1 MAFMKIGM
9 FYQIQVPKPWTPRSD
24 FDRYWEMMDQVVLAE
39 ELGFES
45 VWLADHQ
52 FRTEWSHSSAPDV
65 TLSAISQRTSRIR
78 LGIAVAVPPVEHP
91 LHIAARTATL
101 DILSN
106 GRVDLGVGR
115 SGYPYQMAAFGTD
128 LANATGM
135 VDEALE
141 IIPRAWTE
149 GEFSY
154 QGKFFKIPP
163 REVHPKPVQ
172 KPHPPIWLGCSQEE
186 TFRKAGELGLGCLAM
201 SGGGPDR
208 LKQLIQAYR
217 NSIRT
222 AQPVGKLIHDRVSI
236 STLAICAESRQKAQE
251 RGAEILDWYRHQQSL
266 RDVRVWQEQNPTNVP
281 DDYQWHYQRSTGTDS
296 PKRDDSSSLDQIKS
310 GRYCIG
316 TPDDCLRYLEQYS
329 PTGVDE
335 IMPLFQVGPISH
347 QEVME
352 TLRLFGK
359 HVIPQLTQLD
369 QTTEPA
375 TTADGG

>member
-1 MAFMKIGM
+1 MQIGM
-9 FYQIQVPKPWTPRSD
+9 FYQIQVPKPWTPTSD

-39 ELGFES
+39 GLGFRS

-65 TLSAISQRTSRIR
+65 TLGAISQRTSQIR

-154 QGKFFKIPP
+154 QGEYFNIPP

-208 LKQLIQAYR
+208 LTQLIQAYR
-217 NSIRT
+217 NSIK
-222 AQPVGKLIHDRVSI
+222 AAKPVGKLIQNKVSI
-236 STLAICAESRQKAQE
+236 SMLAICAESRQKAQE

-266 RDVRVWQEQNPTNVP
+266 RDVRVWQDQDPSNVP

-296 PKRDDSSSLDQIKS
+296 HKGEYVSSLDQIKA

-316 TPDDCLRYLEQYS
+316 NPDDCLGYLERYF

-335 IMPLFQVGPISH
+335 IMPLFQVGPMAH

-359 HVIPQLTQLD
+359 HVIPQLTQPE
-369 QTTEPA
+369 QTTEAA

>member
-1 MAFMKIGM
+1 MQIGM
-9 FYQIQVPKPWTPRSD
+9 FYQIQVPKPWTPTSD

-39 ELGFES
+39 GLGFRS

-65 TLSAISQRTSRIR
+65 TLGAISQRTSQIR

-154 QGKFFKIPP
+154 QGEYFNIPP

-208 LKQLIQAYR
+208 LTQLIQAYR
-217 NSIRT
+217 SSIK
-222 AQPVGKLIHDRVSI
+222 AAKPVGKLIQNKVSI
-236 STLAICAESRQKAQE
+236 SMLAICAESRQKAQE

-266 RDVRVWQEQNPTNVP
+266 RDVRVWQDQDPSNVP

-296 PKRDDSSSLDQIKS
+296 HKGEYVSSLDQIKA

-316 TPDDCLRYLEQYS
+316 NPDDCLGYLEQYF

-335 IMPLFQVGPISH
+335 IMPLFQVGPIAH

-359 HVIPQLTQLD
+359 HVIPQLTQPE
-369 QTTEPA
+369 QTTEAA

>member
-1 MAFMKIGM
+1 MQIGM
-9 FYQIQVPKPWTPRSD
+9 FYQIQVPKPWTPTSD
-24 FDRYWEMMDQVVLAE
+24 FDRYWEMMDEVVLAE
-39 ELGFES
+39 ELGFQS

-65 TLSAISQRTSRIR
+65 TLGAISQRTSQIR

-154 QGKFFKIPP
+154 EGEYFNIPP

-208 LKQLIQAYR
+208 LTQLIQAYR
-217 NSIRT
+217 NSIK
-222 AQPVGKLIHDRVSI
+222 AAKPVGKLIQNKVSI
-236 STLAICAESRQKAQE
+236 SMLAICAESRQKAQE

-266 RDVRVWQEQNPTNVP
+266 RDIRVWQEQDPTNVP
-281 DDYQWHYQRSTGTDS
+281 EDYQWHYQRSTGTDS
-296 PKRDDSSSLDQIKS
+296 HKGEYVSSLDQIKA

-316 TPDDCLRYLEQYS
+316 NPDDCLGYLEQYL

-335 IMPLFQVGPISH
+335 IMPLFQVGPIAH

-359 HVIPQLTQLD
+359 HVIPQLTQPEG
-369 QTTEPA
+369 TTEA
-375 TTADGG
+375 SSTADGG

>member
-1 MAFMKIGM
+1 MQIGM
-9 FYQIQVPKPWTPRSD
+9 FYQIQVPKPWTPTSD

-39 ELGFES
+39 GLGFRS

-65 TLSAISQRTSRIR
+65 TLGAISQRTSQIR

-154 QGKFFKIPP
+154 QGEYFNIPP

-208 LKQLIQAYR
+208 LTQLIQAYR
-217 NSIRT
+217 SSIK
-222 AQPVGKLIHDRVSI
+222 AAKPVGKLIQNKVSI
-236 STLAICAESRQKAQE
+236 SMLAICAESRQKAQE

-266 RDVRVWQEQNPTNVP
+266 RDVRVWQDQDPSNVP

-296 PKRDDSSSLDQIKS
+296 HKGEYVSSLDQIKA

-316 TPDDCLRYLEQYS
+316 NPDDCLGYLEQYF

-335 IMPLFQVGPISH
+335 IMPLFQVGPMAH

-359 HVIPQLTQLD
+359 HVIPQLTQPG
-369 QTTEPA
+369 QTTEAAP
-375 TTADGG
+375 TADGG

>member
-1 MAFMKIGM
+1 MQIGM
-9 FYQIQVPKPWTPRSD
+9 FYQIQVPKPWTPTSD

-39 ELGFES
+39 GLGFRS

-65 TLSAISQRTSRIR
+65 TLGAISQRTAQIR

-154 QGKFFKIPP
+154 QGEYFNIPP

-201 SGGGPDR
+201 SGGGPER
-208 LKQLIQAYR
+208 LTQLIQAYR
-217 NSIRT
+217 SSIK
-222 AQPVGKLIHDRVSI
+222 AAKPVGKLIQNKVSI
-236 STLAICAESRQKAQE
+236 SMLAICAESRQKAQE
-251 RGAEILDWYRHQQSL
+251 RGAEILDWYRHQQNL
-266 RDVRVWQEQNPTNVP
+266 RDVRVWQDQDPSNVP

-296 PKRDDSSSLDQIKS
+296 HKGEYVSSLDQIKA

-316 TPDDCLRYLEQYS
+316 NPDDCLGYLEQYF

-335 IMPLFQVGPISH
+335 IMPLFQVGPMPH

-359 HVIPQLTQLD
+359 HVIPQLTQPE
-369 QTTEPA
+369 QTTEAA
-375 TTADGG
+375 TTADGR

>member
-1 MAFMKIGM
+1 MQIGM
-9 FYQIQVPKPWTPRSD
+9 FYQIQVPKPWTPTSD

-39 ELGFES
+39 GLGFRS

-65 TLSAISQRTSRIR
+65 TLGAISQRTSQIR

-154 QGKFFKIPP
+154 QGEYFNIPP

-208 LKQLIQAYR
+208 LTQLIQAYR
-217 NSIRT
+217 NSIK
-222 AQPVGKLIHDRVSI
+222 AAKPVGKLIQNKVSI
-236 STLAICAESRQKAQE
+236 SMLAICAESRQKAQE

-266 RDVRVWQEQNPTNVP
+266 RDVRVWQDQDPSNVP
-281 DDYQWHYQRSTGTDS
+281 DDYQWHYQRSTGTDTH
-296 PKRDDSSSLDQIKS
+296 KGEYVSSLDQIKA

-316 TPDDCLRYLEQYS
+316 NPDDCLGYLEQYF

-335 IMPLFQVGPISH
+335 IMPLFQVGPMAH

-359 HVIPQLTQLD
+359 HVIPQLTQPE
-369 QTTEPA
+369 QTTEAA

>member
-1 MAFMKIGM
+1 MQIGM
-9 FYQIQVPKPWTPRSD
+9 FYQIQVPKPWTPTSD

-39 ELGFES
+39 GLGFRS

-65 TLSAISQRTSRIR
+65 TLGAISQRTSQIR

-154 QGKFFKIPP
+154 QGEYFNIPP

-208 LKQLIQAYR
+208 LTQLIQAYR
-217 NSIRT
+217 SSIK
-222 AQPVGKLIHDRVSI
+222 AAKPVGKLIQNKVSI
-236 STLAICAESRQKAQE
+236 SMLAICAESRQKAQE

-266 RDVRVWQEQNPTNVP
+266 RDVRVWQDQDPSNVP

-296 PKRDDSSSLDQIKS
+296 HKGEYVSSLDQIKA

-316 TPDDCLRYLEQYS
+316 NPDDCLGYLEQYF

-335 IMPLFQVGPISH
+335 IMPLFQVGPMAH

-359 HVIPQLTQLD
+359 HVIPQLTQPE
-369 QTTEPA
+369 QTTEAA

>member
-1 MAFMKIGM
+1 MQIGM
-9 FYQIQVPKPWTPRSD
+9 FYQIQVPKPWSASSD
-24 FDRYWEMMDQVVLAE
+24 SDKYWEMMDQIVLAE
-39 ELGFES
+39 ELGFSS
-45 VWLADHQ
+45 VWMADHQ

-65 TLSAISQRTSRIR
+65 TLAAISQRTSRIR
-78 LGIAVAVPPVEHP
+78 LGIAVTVPPVQHP

-101 DILSN
+101 DILSR

-128 LANATGM
+128 LENATGM

-154 QGKFFKIPP
+154 QGKFYDIPP

-172 KPHPPIWLGCSQEE
+172 SPHPPMWLGCSQEE

-201 SGGGPDR
+201 SGGGPER
-208 LKQLIQAYR
+208 LTQLIQAYR
-217 NSIRT
+217 SGIHVT
-222 AQPVGKLIHDRVSI
+222 KPVGKLVHDRVSI
-236 STLAICAESRQKAQE
+236 STLAICAETRQKAQE
-251 RGAEILDWYRHQQSL
+251 RGAEILDWYRRQGEL
-266 RDVRVWQEQNPTNVP
+266 RDVRVWQEQDPTNVP
-281 DDYQWHYQRSTGTDS
+281 TDYQWHYQRSTATDS
-296 PKRDDSSSLDQIKS
+296 PKRDELSSLDQIKQ

-316 TPDDCLRYLEQYS
+316 DPDDCLRYLEQYT

-335 IMPLFQVGPISH
+335 IMPLFQIGPMAH
-347 QEVME
+347 QEVTE

-359 HVIPQLTQLD
+359 HIIPYLTASE
-369 QTTEPA
+369 QTSGA
-375 TTADGG
+375 TTAGDDE

>member
-1 MAFMKIGM
+1 
-9 FYQIQVPKPWTPRSD
+9 
-24 FDRYWEMMDQVVLAE
+24 
-39 ELGFES
+39 
-45 VWLADHQ
+45 
-52 FRTEWSHSSAPDV
+52 
-65 TLSAISQRTSRIR
+65 
-78 LGIAVAVPPVEHP
+78 PVEHP

-154 QGKFFKIPP
+154 QGEYFNIPP

-208 LKQLIQAYR
+208 LTQLIQAYR
-217 NSIRT
+217 SSIK
-222 AQPVGKLIHDRVSI
+222 AAKPVGKLIQNKVSI
-236 STLAICAESRQKAQE
+236 SMLAICAESRQKAQE
-251 RGAEILDWYRHQQSL
+251 RGAEILDWYRHQQNL
-266 RDVRVWQEQNPTNVP
+266 RDVRVWQDQDPSNVP

-296 PKRDDSSSLDQIKS
+296 HKGEYVSSLDQIKA

-316 TPDDCLRYLEQYS
+316 NPDDCLGYLEQYF

-335 IMPLFQVGPISH
+335 IMPLFQVGPMAH

-359 HVIPQLTQLD
+359 HVIPQLTQPE
-369 QTTEPA
+369 QTTEAA

>member
-1 MAFMKIGM
+1 MQIGM
-9 FYQIQVPKPWTPRSD
+9 FYQIQVPKPWSASSD
-24 FDRYWEMMDQVVLAE
+24 SDKYWEMMDQIVLAE
-39 ELGFES
+39 ELGFSS
-45 VWLADHQ
+45 VWMADHQ

-65 TLSAISQRTSRIR
+65 TLAAISQRTSRIR
-78 LGIAVAVPPVEHP
+78 LGIAVTVPPVQHP

-101 DILSN
+101 DILSR

-128 LANATGM
+128 LENATGM

-154 QGKFFKIPP
+154 QGKFYDIPP

-172 KPHPPIWLGCSQEE
+172 SPHPPMWLGCSQEE

-201 SGGGPDR
+201 SGGGPER
-208 LKQLIQAYR
+208 LTQLIQAYR
-217 NSIRT
+217 SGIHVT
-222 AQPVGKLIHDRVSI
+222 KPVGKLVHDRVSI
-236 STLAICAESRQKAQE
+236 STLAICAETRQKAQE
-251 RGAEILDWYRHQQSL
+251 RGAEILDWYRRQGEL
-266 RDVRVWQEQNPTNVP
+266 RDVRVWQEQDPTNVP
-281 DDYQWHYQRSTGTDS
+281 TDYQWHYQRSTATDS
-296 PKRDDSSSLDQIKS
+296 PKRDELSSLDQIKQ

-316 TPDDCLRYLEQYS
+316 DPDDCLRYMEQYT

-335 IMPLFQVGPISH
+335 IMPLFQIGPMDH
-347 QEVME
+347 QEVTE

-359 HVIPQLTQLD
+359 HIIPHLTASE
-369 QTTEPA
+369 QTSGA
-375 TTADGG
+375 TTAGDDE